1 MTEPTARDWE
11 RARGLRVAL
20 LQFIET
26 FPGQIESKLIAAADG
41 QKEEPYDRIDAAFAR
56 ALAEARAEERVVC
69 ISAAL
74 HYMKQAGIDEHAEKF
89 LAAIRRRATKEV
101 GGLN

>member
-1 MTEPTARDWE
+1 MTEPTARDRE

-20 LQFIET
+20 LQFIEP
-26 FPGQIESKLIAAADG
+26 FQFKLLVAADG
-41 QKEEPYDRIDAAFAR
+41 KTEEPHDRIDTAIAR

-74 HYMKQAGIDEHAEKF
+74 DYMKRAGIDEHAEKF
-89 LAAIRRRATKEV
+89 LVAIRQRPMRKESA
-101 GGLN
+101 G